1 MSVHTKKPQS
11 EFSQY
16 RRHARSVSLYYQ
28 LKTFIYYHYLSA
40 DDETVTILLAHS
52 IIPLFLQG
60 LLIPVNKQTKSMI
73 FKCQ

>member
-11 EFSQY
+11 DFSQY

-28 LKTFIYYHYLSA
+28 LKTFIYYLSA

-60 LLIPVNKQTKSMI
+60 LWIPVNKQTKSI